1 MGTNANLP
9 EKKELIAAWLVLM
22 ALTIGTMIAG
32 RVTNASTLG
41 FAWLSALLVI
51 TYFKARTILNVYL
64 NLRAAPRHWRSGFSA
79 ILVVMLL
86 AIAGIY
92 ALHAFGIVTRG

>member
-1 MGTNANLP
+1 MSTGANLP
-9 EKKELIAAWLVLM
+9 SRKELITGWVLLM

-64 NLRAAPRHWRSGFSA
+64 NLQAAPRHWKTGFSA
-79 ILVVMLL
+79 ILIVLLL

-92 ALHAFGIVTRG
+92 ALHSFGIVARR